1 VSPTPDQ
8 PGPANFGRDEERTF
22 AISRSG
28 DTEMEGGGDQDGNN
42 SNQEQR
48 GIKLSSSRFNGLFG
62 ESDTTS
68 KKAPANKR
76 LLSPVSIHEK
86 EGPTCRGQGGCYS
99 KSIQPRRIERLP
111 IRI

>member
-1 VSPTPDQ
+1 
-8 PGPANFGRDEERTF
+8 
-22 AISRSG
+22 
-28 DTEMEGGGDQDGNN
+28 MEGRGDQDSDN

-68 KKAPANKR
+68 KEAPANKR
-76 LLSPVSIHEK
+76 LLSPVSIHKK
-86 EGPTCRGQGGCYS
+86 EGLTCRGRGGCYS
-99 KSIQPRRIERLP
+99 KSIRPRRIERLL